1 MDPPV
6 RSKINQ
12 NQNKQ
17 IVSNVT
23 TAFGNGSATSIN
35 GPVSIATI
43 YSPRG
48 ISIHPI
54 TQEVYIAEYYAGNIR
69 GWNRTSQTVRTVVS
83 LGLSSYP
90 FYLDFQNDGTLFIT
104 GGNGLCKLFTNGM
117 RFQGLIKLKDFL
129 NDTQFNV
136 FFRNLGKSL
145 YSSWKSNWP
154 NPKCFNNSL
163 GNIN

>member
-43 YSPRG
+43 NNPQG

-83 LGLSSYP
+83 LGASIPY
-90 FYLDFQNDGTLFIT
+90 YLDFFNDGTLFIT
-104 GGNGLCKLFTNGM
+104 IMNSGLFIFKNGTFFNI
-117 RFQGLIKLKDFL
+117 RF
-129 NDTQFNV
+129 
-136 FFRNLGKSL
+136 
-145 YSSWKSNWP
+145 
-154 NPKCFNNSL
+154 CFYPV
-163 GNIN
+163 